1 MGALTVRAA
10 TPDDLAAIND
20 IYNHYVVHST
30 TTYDVEPNT
39 EEERARWFAEHGPE
53 HPVTVAERDGEVLG
67 FGSLS
72 RFRTRFAYRHSVEDS
87 VFVRHDLFRRGIG
100 SAILEDLV
108 RRAKAIGHHTVI
120 GGIDADQR
128 ASILLHARHGFAE
141 VARFREVGHKFGRWL
156 DVVFMQRML

>member
-1 MGALTVRAA
+1 MGALSIRTAR
-10 TPDDLAAIND
+10 PGDLGAITD

-39 EEERARWFAEHGPE
+39 AEERARWFAEHGPE
-53 HPVTVAERDGEVLG
+53 HPVIVAERDGEVLG

-87 VFVRHDLFRRGIG
+87 VFVRHDLFRQGVG
-100 SAILEDLV
+100 SAILADLV
-108 RRAKAIGHHTVI
+108 SRAKAIGHHTVI

-128 ASILLHARHGFAE
+128 ASIVLHARHGFAE
-141 VARFREVGHKFGRWL
+141 VARMREVGYKFGRWL

>member
-1 MGALTVRAA
+1 MGALSIRAA
-10 TPDDLAAIND
+10 RPGDLGTIND

-39 EEERARWFAEHGPE
+39 AEERARWFEEHGPE
-53 HPVTVAERDGEVLG
+53 HPVIVAERDGVVIG

-87 VFVRHDLFRRGIG
+87 VFVRHDIFRQGIG
-100 SAILEDLV
+100 SAILADLV
-108 RRAKAIGHHTVI
+108 SRAKALGHHTVI
-120 GGIDADQR
+120 GGIDAEQE
-128 ASILLHARHGFAE
+128 ASIALHARHGFAE
-141 VARFREVGHKFGRWL
+141 VARMREVGYKFGRWL

>member
-1 MGALTVRAA
+1 MGALTVRTAR
-10 TPDDLAAIND
+10 PGDLVAINA
-20 IYNHYVVHST
+20 IYNHYVIHST
-30 TTYDVEPNT
+30 TTYDVEVNT
-39 EEERARWFAEHGPE
+39 PEERARWFEQHGPE
-53 HPVTVAERDGEVLG
+53 HPVIVAERDGEVIG

-108 RRAKAIGHHTVI
+108 SRARAIGHHTVI
-120 GGIDADQR
+120 GGIDGEQE
-128 ASILLHARHGFAE
+128 ASIALHARHGFAE
-141 VARFREVGHKFGRWL
+141 VARFREVGYKFGRWL

>member
-1 MGALTVRAA
+1 MGAVRIRAA
-10 TPDDLAAIND
+10 AADDLAAING

-39 EEERARWFAEHGPE
+39 VEERARWFAEHGPA

-87 VFVRHDLFRRGIG
+87 VFVRHDRFRQGIG

-108 RRAKAIGHHTVI
+108 ARAKALGHHTVI
-120 GGIDADQR
+120 GGIDAEQES
-128 ASILLHARHGFAE
+128 SIVLHARHGFAE

-156 DVVFMQRML
+156 DVVFMQRIL